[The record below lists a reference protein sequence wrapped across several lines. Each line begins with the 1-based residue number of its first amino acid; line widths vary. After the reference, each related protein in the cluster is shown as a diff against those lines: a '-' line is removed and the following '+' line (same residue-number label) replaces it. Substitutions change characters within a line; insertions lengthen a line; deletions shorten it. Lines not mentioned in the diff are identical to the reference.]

1 MESRSFQL
9 NYRKARLA
17 DVELIK
23 AIIVES
29 VHGLGSNDY
38 NEIQRKTALGS
49 AFGLD
54 TALINDKTYFVVE
67 AESEIIACG
76 GWSKRKTLFGG
87 DQQAGRQSEFLNPNT
102 ESARIRAFFVKPNWA
117 RLGIGRRLIE
127 LCESEALEHGF
138 HSTELVATLPGHR
151 LYRACGYIGEQH
163 VEYKLPG
170 DVAIHFI
177 PMKKTIA

>member
-1 MESRSFQL
+1 MNTQSSQF
-9 NYRKARLA
+9 NYRKATSA
-17 DVELIK
+17 DVDRIK

-29 VHGLGSNDY
+29 VHGLGSTDY
-38 NEIQRKTALGS
+38 NESQRNAALGS

-54 TALINDKTYFVVE
+54 TELINDKTYFVVE
-67 AESEIIACG
+67 VQSEIIACG

-87 DQQAGRQSEFLNPNT
+87 DQQVGRQSELLNPDT
-102 ESARIRAFFVKPNWA
+102 ESARIRAFFVTPNWA
-117 RLGIGRRLIE
+117 RHGIGRRLIE

-151 LYRACGYIGEQH
+151 LYRACGYIGEKRL
-163 VEYKLPG
+163 EYKLPG

-177 PMKKTIA
+177 PMKKTFA

>member
-1 MESRSFQL
+1 MKSQASQL
-9 NYRKARLA
+9 FYRKATSA

-29 VHGLGSNDY
+29 VHGLGSGDY
-38 NEIQRKTALGS
+38 NEIQRNTALGS

-54 TALINDKTYFVVE
+54 TELINDKTYFVVE
-67 AESEIIACG
+67 AESEVIACG

-87 DQQAGRQSEFLNPNT
+87 DKQAGRQSEFLDPKK

-117 RLGIGRRLIE
+117 RLGIGRSLIE
-127 LCESEALEHGF
+127 LCETEALKHGF
-138 HSTELVATLPGHR
+138 HSAELVATLPGHR
-151 LYRACGYIGEQH
+151 LYLTCGYIGDEK

-177 PMKKTIA
+177 PMKKTLS